1 MTAIAY
7 DASRVALLQPAVR
20 PTVFIAGDETRLSV
34 DAICAECA
42 RLAYLRF
49 ENDPPQRQ
57 KLQDA
62 LARLSA
68 NVWQDF
74 SDSRTDTQAYAV
86 VLPQVGPLVVFR
98 GTEPDRV
105 TDLGTDLKATT
116 RAWAQGGRVHAGFAE
131 AFIGI
136 RDAIQPWIDR
146 NAPGGATFTGHSL
159 GAALATLAA
168 SHWACT
174 RLTTIGSPRVGDREF
189 TGSIKCSVARYVDC
203 CDIVTHLPP
212 ETSWYEHAGP
222 MAYIDRRGALRP
234 GASATDVE
242 SDRAA
247 ARREYLLTMAWIDG
261 NVAVRDLADHAP
273 INYVRAF
280 LP

>member
-7 DASRVALLQPAVR
+7 DASRLALLQPAVR

-49 ENDPPQRQ
+49 ESDQPQRQ

-68 NVWQDF
+68 NAWQDF
-74 SDSRTDTQAYAV
+74 CDPKTDTQAYAV

-116 RAWAQGGRVHAGFAE
+116 RAWAKGGRVHNGFAE
-131 AFIGI
+131 GFIGI
-136 RDAIQPWIDR
+136 RDAIQPWIDS
-146 NAPGGATFTGHSL
+146 NGAPAPTFTGHSL

-174 RLTTIGSPRVGDREF
+174 RLTTIGSPRVGDRYF
-189 TGSIKCSVARYVDC
+189 IGSIKCTVARYVDC

-212 ETSWYEHAGP
+212 ETPWYEHAGS
-222 MAYIDRRGALRP
+222 MVYIDRRGSLRP

-247 ARREYLLTMAWIDG
+247 ARAEYLLRMAWIDG
-261 NVAVRDLADHAP
+261 NVPVRDLADHAP
-273 INYVRAF
+273 INYVRALF
-280 LP
+280 P